1 MNDNDNT
8 VPVRFYADWQMLT
21 FDEHLNPSDHMHALF
36 SPDTQDMVQNF
47 EVVRAAGH
55 GGLFY
60 VFFTGIMLLDVEE
73 VLDRPKP
80 KKRVKLVLD
89 EIVCDTDVKVRW
101 IERSF

>member
-8 VPVRFYADWQMLT
+8 VVVRFYADWQILT
-21 FDEHLNPSDHMHALF
+21 FDEKLDPVQHMHELF
-36 SPDTQDMVQNF
+36 DEEAQDMVQDF
-47 EVVRAAGH
+47 DVLVSSGH

-60 VFFTGIMLLDVEE
+60 VFFTGTMLLDVEE